1 MDTMLEAA
9 AEVFPAGEYLRD
21 ELDERG
27 WTVTEFAEI
36 LARPVQV
43 VSEILNGK
51 KEITTD
57 TALAI
62 GDALGTSP
70 ELWLSLQ
77 TNYRLFETRRR
88 RPTDLTPVA
97 RRARLRGLVPLAEV
111 RQRGWVTKTDDLD
124 VLEDDVQGL
133 LGLDSLAG
141 SAQFAVAARRS
152 NSSEPLTLEQTAW
165 LAHVRRVATAR
176 PVPDLD
182 LGALAD
188 CAASL
193 PIELRHGPS
202 VLSKVPKMFEA
213 CGVALVFSEGL
224 RGGKLDG
231 AVTFLP
237 DGRAVIGITTRGDR
251 FDTVLFTILHECAHL
266 TLRHIEAGT
275 ATIVDDDLSGEQH
288 DPREIQANHQAL
300 AWLFPDGFHVESTT
314 PTAIASAA
322 AKYRVHPSVV
332 LGQIHKR
339 TDTWTLHRSL
349 VAKVRSDL
357 TTAGLMS

>member
-1 MDTMLEAA
+1 MDTMLEA

-57 TALAI
+57 TALSI

-124 VLEDDVQGL
+124 VLEDEVQRL

-141 SAQFAVAARRS
+141 PAQFALAARRS
-152 NSSEPLTLEQTAW
+152 NSAEPLTLEQTAW
-165 LAHVRRVATAR
+165 LAHVRRVAADR
-176 PVPDLD
+176 PIPALD
-182 LGALAD
+182 LEALTD
-188 CAASL
+188 LAAAL
-193 PIELRHGPS
+193 PSELRHGPS

-237 DGRAVIGITTRGDR
+237 NGRPVIGITTRGDR
-251 FDTVLFTILHECAHL
+251 FDSVLFTILHECAHL

-275 ATIVDDDLSGEQH
+275 ETIVDDDLIGVQR
-288 DPREIQANHQAL
+288 DPREIEANDQAL
-300 AWLFPDGFHVESTT
+300 NWLFPEGFNVESTT

-322 AKYRVHPSVV
+322 ARYRVHPSVV

-339 TDTWTLHRSL
+339 TDVWTLHRSL

-357 TTAGLMS
+357 IAAGLMS

>member
-1 MDTMLEAA
+1 MDTMLQA

-43 VSEILNGK
+43 VSEILNSK

-111 RQRGWVTKTDDLD
+111 RQRGWVTKTEDLD
-124 VLEDDVQGL
+124 VLEDDVQRL
-133 LGLDSLAG
+133 LGLESLAG
-141 SAQFAVAARRS
+141 SAQFALAARRS
-152 NSSEPLTLEQTAW
+152 NSTEPLTLEQTAW
-165 LAHVRRVATAR
+165 LAHVRRVAADR
-176 PVPDLD
+176 PTPALD
-182 LGALAD
+182 LASLSD
-188 CAASL
+188 LAASL
-193 PIELRHGPS
+193 STELRHGPS
-202 VLSKVPKMFEA
+202 VLSEVPKMFEA

-237 DGRAVIGITTRGDR
+237 DGRPVVGITTRGDR
-251 FDTVLFTILHECAHL
+251 FDSVLFTILHECAHL
-266 TLRHIEAGT
+266 TRRHIEAGT
-275 ATIVDDDLSGEQH
+275 ATIIDDDLSGEQN
-288 DPREIQANHQAL
+288 DPREVEANSQAL
-300 AWLFPDGFHVESTT
+300 GWLFPDGFHIESTT
-314 PTAIASAA
+314 PTAIAAA
-322 AKYRVHPSVV
+322 AVRYHVHPSVV
-332 LGQIHKR
+332 LGQVHKR
-339 TDTWTLHRSL
+339 TGNWTLHRTL

-357 TTAGLMS
+357 LAAGLMS